1 MRYKS
6 FALQSWRKNRKKIDE
21 QVGAEWYASY
31 SKALTC
37 SEIQSCEQAYFYY
50 FLGSNRLDWDK
61 DWIPCEIL
69 CSKK

>member
-1 MRYKS
+1 MRCKS
-6 FALQSWRKNRKKIDE
+6 IALQGRGDCLKKISE